1 MRRRGFRARPG
12 WVRVDGTGSKLAAVW
27 EHPTGWRLQHCGH
40 PTALHPWLLIA
51 PDGRVHKSGAVNG
64 DPDLGRA
71 WDRLDEAMD
80 YAATQIQVG
89 RTRTADPADLADLPL
104 FARGPRVDQPT

>member
-1 MRRRGFRARPG
+1 MKRVGFRARPG
-12 WVRVDGTGSKLAAVW
+12 WRRTDDTGQKCSAVW
-27 EHPTGWRLQHCGH
+27 EHPTGWRLEHCGH

-51 PDGRVHKSGAVNG
+51 PDGRVHKSGAVSG

-80 YAATQIQVG
+80 YAASQIQQG
-89 RTRTADPADLADLPL
+89 HTRTADTPDLADLPL
-104 FARGPRVDQPT
+104 FACRS